1 MLPSLSS
8 ALLEASHTWL
18 QVWTQID
25 QLIEN
30 PGRTEMLIKK
40 ITIAER
46 FVCVKEGNRW
56 FEYFILERGI
66 KRMKTNSE
74 K

>member
-8 ALLEASHTWL
+8 ALWEASHTWL

-40 ITIAER
+40 KPPSPKG
-46 FVCVKEGNRW
+46 FCVLKKEIDSSSIS
-56 FEYFILERGI
+56 F
-66 KRMKTNSE
+66 
-74 K
+74 